1 MIGYWI
7 LKTNHLRSWPC
18 WVKSLWMIMKNM
30 PWFGRAA
37 LKELGKEYDYAFYVL
52 ARLDLKNGNLHGA
65 RVNLNKPFL
74 FVPIECVTIDC
85 WVKFMRSLNVLMKPW
100 SIKKN
105 VLRWTLIMSNHMPPL
120 VIWTWLVKIM
130 IESFLRKALSMD
142 RGFKAALLD
151 MVGWSKKERG
161 CKGHW
166 VFGHDLSDTRST
178 KVLFP
183 SCRLLY
189 PARFHQLGSL
199 VGFVVPFEEIEIV
212 ASEMFKKMT
221 EIEMKL
227 ENYVEA
233 LRWCIKLQRVSE

>member
-52 ARLDLKNGNLHGA
+52 ARLDLKNENLHGA

-130 IESFLRKALSMD
+130 RKA
-142 RGFKAALLD
+142 KALWEKHYQWIVVSRLHCWIWS
-151 MVGWSKKERG
+151 VGAKKREDAKAIEYLAMTYQIQEAPK
-161 CKGHW
+161 C
-166 VFGHDLSDTRST
+166 
-178 KVLFP
+178 
-183 SCRLLY
+183 C
-189 PARFHQLGSL
+189 FHLVDCYIQLG
-199 VGFVVPFEEIEIV
+199 FI
-212 ASEMFKKMT
+212 
-221 EIEMKL
+221 
-227 ENYVEA
+227 N
-233 LRWCIKLQRVSE
+233 